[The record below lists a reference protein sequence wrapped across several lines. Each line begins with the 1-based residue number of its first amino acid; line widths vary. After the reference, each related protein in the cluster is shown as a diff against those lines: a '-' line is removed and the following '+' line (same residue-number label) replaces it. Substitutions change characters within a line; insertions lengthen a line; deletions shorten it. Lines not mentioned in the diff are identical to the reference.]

1 MRRNPLVVILFLFLF
16 SFLIVPTTRG
26 GGDCKSIAGTW
37 TFIEKLT
44 KTICTD
50 EWVGKRYTETV
61 TFEQSGCIATVPAT
75 RLKFDMNTGAISG
88 SYPEQDGTT
97 KIKSGSLDLNTLT
110 GSWTWIFRSPGE
122 DCRGSSDIKLT
133 R

>member
-1 MRRNPLVVILFLFLF
+1 MRRKPLAVILFLFLF
-16 SFLIVPTTRG
+16 SFLIVPITWG
-26 GGDCKSIAGTW
+26 SDACKSIAGTW
-37 TFIEKLT
+37 TFVEKLT
-44 KTICTD
+44 KTSCTD

-61 TFEQSGCIATVPAT
+61 TFEQRGCIATVPAT

-97 KIKSGSLDLNTLT
+97 KIKSGSLNLNTYR

-122 DCRGSSDIKLT
+122 NCRGASVIELK